1 MKNHAIL
8 GRIEAL
14 LLVHDVVLAEEISDI
29 AHQRFRG
36 GPVTLLIEVVERGL
50 EARVRKER
58 ERRGAIPIG
67 CAVGREE
74 ECLDALKAGADEAIE
89 LSIPDARAI
98 HTLIDRTLLR
108 ASLRRQSERIS
119 ASIGHAEKLAALG
132 TLVAGVAHEIN
143 NPLAAVA
150 LSVNA
155 LELGLDPLEQ
165 ARAELDR
172 LAGLG
177 RAVQPEEIRQAMRS
191 VRALSPPWDIRRA
204 LEDITNGVEAI
215 TEVVRDLRVF
225 ARVDEEAQPELI
237 DVGDLVDQVLRIVR
251 REIEQT
257 AVLER
262 DIDRDLP
269 PLLVPRTRIA
279 QVLTNVLINA
289 AHAVREVDRSVHR
302 VRISARADDEAIAI
316 VVSDTGPGIAP
327 EDVDRIFD
335 PFYTT
340 KRQDLGTGL
349 GLSISRSI
357 LRRLGGDM
365 MVDSVHGDGASF
377 LLMIPRPDPRA
388 LRAAG
393 IVAGGSTADRTR
405 DRLSVLIVDTDEVM
419 VRAYSRALGSHH
431 DVIVA
436 SDGEEAIELLESGT
450 TADVVLSE
458 VGMPGIGGPGLHR
471 WLERE
476 RPSLAGRTLFVTA
489 SHPTGGAQRELAERG
504 VEILAKPI
512 SRDALLEA
520 IERTTGARG
529 GLH

>member
-1 MKNHAIL
+1 M
-8 GRIEAL
+8 
-14 LLVHDVVLAEEISDI
+14 AEEISDV

-36 GPVTLLIEVVERGL
+36 GPVTLLIEVVASGL
-50 EARVRKER
+50 GNRLRAER
-58 ERRGAIPIG
+58 ERRGTIPIG
-67 CAVGREE
+67 CAVAREE
-74 ECLDALKAGADEAIE
+74 ECLDALKAGADEAVAIT
-89 LSIPDARAI
+89 LPDARAI

-155 LELGLDPLEQ
+155 LELGLDPLEH
-165 ARAELDR
+165 AKDELER
-172 LAGLG
+172 LASLG
-177 RAVQPEEIRQAMRS
+177 RAVQPEELRQAMRS
-191 VRALSPPWDIRRA
+191 VRAASPSWDIRRA
-204 LEDITNGVEAI
+204 LADITSGVEAI
-215 TEVVRDLRVF
+215 TDVVRDLRVF
-225 ARVDEEAQPELI
+225 ARVDEEAQPELV

-269 PLLVPRTRIA
+269 PLLVPRTRLA

-289 AHAVREVDRSVHR
+289 AHAVREVERSVHR
-302 VRISARADDEAIAI
+302 VRISARADDEAVAI

-327 EDVDRIFD
+327 DDIDRIFD

-365 MVDSVHGDGASF
+365 IVDSVHGDGASF
-377 LLMIPRPDPRA
+377 LLMVPRPDPRV
-388 LRAAG
+388 LRSSG
-393 IVAGGSTADRTR
+393 IVAGGTHADRSR
-405 DRLSVLIVDTDEVM
+405 DRLAVLIVDTDEVM

-458 VGMPGIGGPGLHR
+458 LGMPGIGGPGLHQ

-476 RPSLAGRTLFVTA
+476 RPALAGRTLFVTS
-489 SHPTGGAQRELAERG
+489 SHPASGAQRALQERG

-520 IERTTGARG
+520 IERAT